1 MRPLDG
7 LVVLD
12 LTRLL
17 PGAAATMQ
25 LANFGAEVVKIEE
38 PERGDYGRWIPPYL
52 NGEGAVFHMVNRG
65 KKSVALDLKSD
76 SGREAFLKLA
86 QTADVVVESFR
97 PGTMQRLGL
106 SYETLHASN
115 ERLIY
120 VSITGYGQDG
130 PWAAMAGHDINY
142 LALGGALEGNGA
154 CGGPPA
160 IPGIQIAD
168 LAGGAMQAVTG
179 VLLALAARA
188 KTGRGQAVDV
198 SMVDGVACLLP
209 VALGFHA
216 ATGELPARG
225 DGVLTGRYACYRVY
239 EAADGRWIAVGALE
253 PKFWQAWCEGV
264 GREDLFEQAFDPP
277 GSDAQRAVAEI
288 FAQRTRDE
296 WDAFAAEHDCCL
308 EPVLELEEVL
318 QSELVRARQMVI
330 GLGQPGASRPIDLL
344 GVPVKLSRT
353 PGDPARAPGPS
364 LGEHTDEVLAGAG
377 FDPLQ
382 IAALHESGAVA
393 GLSEGVLGRF
403 MSA

>member
-52 NGEGAVFHMVNRG
+52 DGEGAVFHMVNRG

-86 QTADVVVESFR
+86 RTADVVVESFR

-106 SYETLHASN
+106 GYETLRASN

-130 PWAAMAGHDINY
+130 EWAAMAGTTSITM
-142 LALGGALEGNGA
+142 ALGGALEGNGA
-154 CGGPPA
+154 PRRTACDSGDSDCG
-160 IPGIQIAD
+160 PGGRRH
-168 LAGGAMQAVTG
+168 AGGDRR
-179 VLLALAARA
+179 AAGPGGARQNRPRP
-188 KTGRGQAVDV
+188 GRGRF
-198 SMVDGVACLLP
+198 DGGWRGVPAAGRAGL
-209 VALGFHA
+209 HA

-253 PKFWQAWCEGV
+253 PKFWQALCRALGCEQFIADQFAEDPR
-264 GREDLFEQAFDPP
+264 REEIIAELARIFRTRTGGGMVRAPAAGGCLRDA
-277 GSDAQRAVAEI
+277 GAQRGGSSRAFRSGPRRFGGRAQ
-288 FAQRTRDE
+288 AQRHTR
-296 WDAFAAEHDCCL
+296 AAGR
-308 EPVLELEEVL
+308 
-318 QSELVRARQMVI
+318 SAA
-330 GLGQPGASRPIDLL
+330 QPG
-344 GVPVKLSRT
+344 
-353 PGDPARAPGPS
+353 PAY
-364 LGEHTDEVLAGAG
+364 
-377 FDPLQ
+377 
-382 IAALHESGAVA
+382 
-393 GLSEGVLGRF
+393 EGTLK
-403 MSA
+403 

>member
-25 LANFGAEVVKIEE
+25 LANFGAEVIKIEE
-38 PERGDYGRWIPPYL
+38 PERGDYGRWIPPFL
-52 NGEGAVFHMVNRG
+52 DGEGAVFHMVNRG

-76 SGREAFLKLA
+76 SGRAAFLHLA
-86 QTADVVVESFR
+86 EAADVVVESFR
-97 PGTMQRLGL
+97 PGAMQRLGL
-106 SYETLHASN
+106 SYETLRASN

-142 LALGGALEGNGA
+142 LALGGALEGNGVR
-154 CGGPPA
+154 GGPPA
-160 IPGIQIAD
+160 TPGVQIAD

-198 SMVDGVACLLP
+198 SMVDGVAWMLP
-209 VALGFHA
+209 VALGLYA
-216 ATGELPARG
+216 ATAELPARG

-253 PKFWQAWCEGV
+253 PKFWQALCTALGCEQFIADQFAEDPR
-264 GREDLFEQAFDPP
+264 REQIIAELARIFRTRTAQDWFERLRPADCCVTPIMN
-277 GSDAQRAVAEI
+277 VAEV
-288 FAQRTRDE
+288 
-296 WDAFAAEHDCCL
+296 AAHF
-308 EPVLELEEVL
+308 
-318 QSELVRARQMVI
+318 
-330 GLGQPGASRPIDLL
+330 GLGRGDSVVAPR
-344 GVPVKLSRT
+344 LSDT
-353 PGDPARAPGPS
+353 PGQLGGAPPR
-364 LGEHTDEVLAGAG
+364 LGQQTGE
-377 FDPLQ
+377 F
-382 IAALHESGAVA
+382 
-393 GLSEGVLGRF
+393 LGR
-403 MSA
+403 

>member
-7 LVVLD
+7 LLVLD

-25 LANFGAEVVKIEE
+25 LANFGAEVIKIEE
-38 PERGDYGRWIPPYL
+38 PERGDYGRWMPPYL
-52 NGEGAVFHMVNRG
+52 DGDGAVFHMVNRG
-65 KKSVALDLKSD
+65 KKSVALNLKSA

-86 QTADVVVESFR
+86 KTADVVVESFR

-106 SYETLHASN
+106 SYETLRASN

-130 PWAAMAGHDINY
+130 PWASLAGHDINY
-142 LALGGALEGNGA
+142 LALGGALDLNGA
-154 CGGPPA
+154 CGGSPA

-198 SMVDGVACLLP
+198 SMLDGVAWLLP

-216 ATGELPARG
+216 ATGQLPARG
-225 DGVLTGRYACYRVY
+225 DGLLTGRYACYRVY

-253 PKFWQAWCEGV
+253 LKFWQALCRAL
-264 GREDLFEQAFDPP
+264 GREHFIADQFAEDPRREEIIAELARIFRTRTAEEWFELLRPA
-277 GSDAQRAVAEI
+277 DACVTPVRNVAEV
-288 FAQRTRDE
+288 
-296 WDAFAAEHDCCL
+296 AAHF
-308 EPVLELEEVL
+308 
-318 QSELVRARQMVI
+318 
-330 GLGQPGASRPIDLL
+330 GLGRGDSLVAP
-344 GVPVKLSRT
+344 KLSDT
-353 PGDPARAPGPS
+353 PGQLGGPPPS
-364 LGEHTDEVLAGAG
+364 LGQHNSAVGQVG
-377 FDPLQ
+377 NVGNLQ
-382 IAALHESGAVA
+382 ADC
-393 GLSEGVLGRF
+393 
-403 MSA
+403 

>member
-25 LANFGAEVVKIEE
+25 LANFGADVIKVEE
-38 PERGDYGRWIPPYL
+38 PESGDYGRWIPPYL
-52 NGEGAVFHMVNRG
+52 DGEGTVFRMVNRG

-76 SGREAFLKLA
+76 SGRAAFLKLSE
-86 QTADVVVESFR
+86 TADVVVESFR

-106 SYETLHASN
+106 GYETLRASN
-115 ERLIY
+115 ERLVY

-142 LALGGALEGNGA
+142 MALGGALDGNGA

-168 LAGGAMQAVTG
+168 LAGGAMHAVTG

-198 SMVDGVACLLP
+198 SMVDGVAWMLP
-209 VALGFHA
+209 VALGLHA
-216 ATGELPARG
+216 ATGQLPARG

-239 EAADGRWIAVGALE
+239 ETADGRWIAVGALE
-253 PKFWQAWCEGV
+253 PKFWQALCGALGCDHFIADQFAESPR
-264 GREDLFEQAFDPP
+264 REEIIAELARILHTRTAADWFERLRPVDCCVTPVCN
-277 GSDAQRAVAEI
+277 VAEV
-288 FAQRTRDE
+288 
-296 WDAFAAEHDCCL
+296 AAHF
-308 EPVLELEEVL
+308 
-318 QSELVRARQMVI
+318 
-330 GLGQPGASRPIDLL
+330 G
-344 GVPVKLSRT
+344 LSRGDSVVAPRLSDT
-353 PGDPARAPGPS
+353 PGRLGGAPPR
-364 LGEHTDEVLAGAG
+364 LGEQTRE
-377 FDPLQ
+377 
-382 IAALHESGAVA
+382 I
-393 GLSEGVLGRF
+393 LGYQSDRQHQ
-403 MSA
+403 

>member
-25 LANFGAEVVKIEE
+25 LANFGAEVIKIEE

-52 NGEGAVFHMVNRG
+52 DGDGAVFHMVNRG

-97 PGTMQRLGL
+97 PGTMERLGL
-106 SYETLHASN
+106 SYETLRASN
-115 ERLIY
+115 ERIVY

-142 LALGGALEGNGA
+142 LALGGALELTGTR
-154 CGGPPA
+154 GGPPA
-160 IPGIQIAD
+160 IPGVQIAD

-188 KTGRGQAVDV
+188 RTGRGQAVDV
-198 SMVDGVACLLP
+198 SMVDGVAWLLP
-209 VALGFHA
+209 VALGMHA

-253 PKFWQAWCEGV
+253 PKFWQALCRALGCEQLIADQFAEGT
-264 GREDLFEQAFDPP
+264 RQEEI
-277 GSDAQRAVAEI
+277 VAELARL
-288 FAQRTRDE
+288 FRTRTAEE
-296 WDAFAAEHDCCL
+296 WFERLRPADVCVTPISNVAEVAAHF
-308 EPVLELEEVL
+308 
-318 QSELVRARQMVI
+318 
-330 GLGQPGASRPIDLL
+330 GLGRGDSVVAP
-344 GVPVKLSRT
+344 KLSET
-353 PGDPARAPGPS
+353 PGRLGGQPPR
-364 LGEHTDEVLAGAG
+364 LGEHTH
-377 FDPLQ
+377 Q
-382 IAALHESGAVA
+382 ILERAEA
-393 GLSEGVLGRF
+393 
-403 MSA
+403 

>member
-7 LVVLD
+7 LLVLD

-52 NGEGAVFHMVNRG
+52 DDEGAVFHMVNRG

-86 QTADVVVESFR
+86 RTADVVVESFR

-106 SYETLHASN
+106 SYEMLHAAN
-115 ERLIY
+115 QRLIY
-120 VSITGYGQDG
+120 VSITGYGQEG

-142 LALGGALEGNGA
+142 LALGGALEGNGTR
-154 CGGPPA
+154 GGPPA

-188 KTGRGQAVDV
+188 NTGRGQAVDV
-198 SMVDGVACLLP
+198 SMVDGVAWMLP
-209 VALGFHA
+209 VVLGLHA

-239 EAADGRWIAVGALE
+239 EAADGRWLAVGALE
-253 PKFWQAWCEGV
+253 PKFWEALCRALECEQFIDGQFAE
-264 GREDLFEQAFDPP
+264 GLRREEIVAELARIFRTRTAKDWLERLRP
-277 GSDAQRAVAEI
+277 SDACVTPVRNVAEV
-288 FAQRTRDE
+288 
-296 WDAFAAEHDCCL
+296 AAHFGLRRGD
-308 EPVLELEEVL
+308 
-318 QSELVRARQMVI
+318 SVI
-330 GLGQPGASRPIDLL
+330 AP
-344 GVPVKLSRT
+344 KLSDT
-353 PGDPARAPGPS
+353 PGRLGAPPPR
-364 LGEHTDEVLAGAG
+364 LGEHTQEIL
-377 FDPLQ
+377 
-382 IAALHESGAVA
+382 
-393 GLSEGVLGRF
+393 EGGQSWPQPPF
-403 MSA
+403 